1 MILNDLD
8 KIVANLPYGDAFK
21 FVDKILEIGE
31 EHIIGVYRFRE
42 SEYFYTHHFINHP
55 VTPGFILSECM
66 AQIALACYGTYL
78 GTENDLN
85 ISSFALSEQHI
96 QYLNGVAPNTTVI
109 VSAKKE
115 YFRFNKLKMNVQ
127 MMDENEQRIAIG
139 WMSGMLI
146 ENSANEK

>member
-115 YFRFNKLKMNVQ
+115 YFRFNKLKCKVKMLNAN
-127 MMDENEQRIAIG
+127 DELVCRGTIA
-139 WMSGMLI
+139 GMI
-146 ENSANEK
+146 IAK